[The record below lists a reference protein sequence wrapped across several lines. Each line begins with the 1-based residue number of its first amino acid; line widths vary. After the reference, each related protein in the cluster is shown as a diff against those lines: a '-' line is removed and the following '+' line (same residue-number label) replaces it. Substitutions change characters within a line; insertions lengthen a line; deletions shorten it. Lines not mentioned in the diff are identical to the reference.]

1 MKPGS
6 TIAVMSTGFLPN
18 AIRFFMSR
26 LGKRLGYKYSY
37 PYNHVEK
44 VIEYNGDLVSI
55 GARSGGV
62 KYTPVEEYLKSHPNH
77 LILEPVIPL
86 TDFEILKMEDYA
98 RYYIER
104 GTKYQAGLL
113 LAYAL
118 WVVTGIKWFTQGDKK
133 VVCYELVARFD
144 DLIGRRGTKDLDMPT
159 IYEIIENKHFRAV
172 GEVIKT
178 EL

>member
-6 TIAVMSTGFLPN
+6 TIAVISTGFLPN
-18 AIRFFMSR
+18 AIRFFMSH
-26 LGKRLGYKYSY
+26 LGQRIGYKYSY

-62 KYTPVEEYLKSHPNH
+62 KYTPVEEYLRAHPNR
-77 LILEPVIPL
+77 LILGPAIPL
-86 TDFEILKMEDYA
+86 TDFEIMKMEDYA
-98 RYYIER
+98 RYYIDKN
-104 GTKYQAGLL
+104 TKYQAGLL
-113 LAYAL
+113 LAYTL
-118 WVVTGIKWFTQGDKK
+118 WVLTGIKWFAQGDKK

-144 DLIGRRGTKDLDMPT
+144 DLIGRCGTKDLDMPT
-159 IYEIIENKHFRAV
+159 IYEIIENKHFV
-172 GEVIKT
+172 PCGEVIKT